1 LSRLV
6 NVSNRVALPRAADS
20 AGGLAVGLRAAMRD
34 TGGLWFGW
42 SGRTCAADAA
52 HAPPSTQ
59 RRGEVCFATIDIPE
73 SLYEPYYSGFSNG
86 TLWPLL
92 HYFLNDL
99 RYQDRH
105 YEAYLAVNHLFA
117 RELVPLLLKDDLVWV
132 HDYHL
137 IPLGSQLRAEGVR
150 VPLGFFLHVPFPN
163 FEVLRVL
170 PVHAELL
177 HHLLAYDLIGFQTEG
192 DRQAFLGAARAVC
205 GEASVNASTGV
216 VLGEH
221 PVRTGVFPI
230 GIDADAIARS
240 AARGATSTLVQSM
253 AQGLQGRDLIIGV
266 DRLDHSKGL
275 LERFEAYEHFLD
287 ESPQYRSKVTYLQ
300 IALLGRQS
308 VRAYRHLRHQLA
320 QNAGRINGRFGDV
333 DWTPI
338 RYVNRNLPHGTLM
351 ALLRLARVCLV
362 TPLRDGMNLVAK
374 EYIGA
379 QDPADPGVLVLS
391 ERAGAAHELT
401 EALLVNP
408 TDTRSV
414 GHALRRALDMPL
426 SERLVRHEQQLDAV
440 RANDIYSWSS
450 RFVAA
455 LAGGLLQPPAA
466 GGGTRAGAPKI
477 SVRQAAPAL

>member
-1 LSRLV
+1 MSRLV
-6 NVSNRVALPRAADS
+6 NVSNRVALPRAADA
-20 AGGLAVGLRAAMRD
+20 AGGLAVGLRAAMRES
-34 TGGLWFGW
+34 GGLWFGW
-42 SGRTCAADAA
+42 SGKTCAPDAP
-52 HAPPSTQ
+52 HSSPSMQ
-59 RRGEVCFATIDIPE
+59 RRAGVCFATIDIPE
-73 SLYEPYYSGFSNG
+73 PLYEPYYSGFSNG

-105 YEAYLAVNHLFA
+105 YEAYLAVNQLFA
-117 RELVPLLLKDDLVWV
+117 RDLLPLLRPDDLVWV

-137 IPLGSQLRAEGVR
+137 IPLGTLLRAQGTR
-150 VPLGFFLHVPFPN
+150 VPLGFFLHVPFPD

-177 HHLLAYDLIGFQTEG
+177 HHLLAYDLIGFQTEV

-205 GEASVNASTGV
+205 GAASVNSSTGV
-216 VLGEH
+216 VFGEH

-230 GIDADAIARS
+230 GIDADAIARA
-240 AARGATSTLVQSM
+240 AARGATSSLVQSL
-253 AQGLQGRDLIIGV
+253 AEGLQGRDLIIGV
-266 DRLDHSKGL
+266 DRLDYSKGL

-320 QNAGRINGRFGDV
+320 QSAGRINGRFGDV

-374 EYIGA
+374 EFIGA
-379 QDPADPGVLVLS
+379 QNPADPGVLVLS

-401 EALLVNP
+401 EALQVNP
-408 TDTRSV
+408 TDTRGV
-414 GHALRRALDMPL
+414 GRALRRALDMPR
-426 SERLVRHEQQLDAV
+426 SERSQRHEQQLEAV
-440 RANDIYSWSS
+440 RSNNIYSWSS

-455 LAGGLLQPPAA
+455 LAGELPQPLPVS
-466 GGGTRAGAPKI
+466 GTARSGPSKT
-477 SVRQAAPAL
+477 SVRQGVPAL